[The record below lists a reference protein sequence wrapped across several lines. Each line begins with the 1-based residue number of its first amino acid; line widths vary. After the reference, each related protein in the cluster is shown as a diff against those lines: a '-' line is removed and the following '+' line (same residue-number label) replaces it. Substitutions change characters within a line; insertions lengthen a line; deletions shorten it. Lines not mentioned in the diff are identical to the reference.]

1 MATSYPLS
9 ARKSRCGSSS
19 SASSSTHNTDLGGCP
34 SFAGSGISRM
44 YLRPLRLPSGDAP
57 LDSAFVPTSPP
68 FALAAP
74 GFPLRSL
81 AALASRAALGG
92 PREVLLA
99 AMQAARM
106 VEGAAGPHPLPES
119 LRRARAN
126 AARAWLAALALPN
139 TSRLTIARA
148 IELSAGG
155 E

>member
-1 MATSYPLS
+1 V
-9 ARKSRCGSSS
+9 
-19 SASSSTHNTDLGGCP
+19 P
-34 SFAGSGISRM
+34 S
-44 YLRPLRLPSGDAP
+44 
-57 LDSAFVPTSPP
+57 SPP

-74 GFPLRSL
+74 VFPLRSL

-139 TSRLTIARA
+139 ASRLTIARA
-148 IELSAGG
+148 IEASAAAERDALAQAWEAVVTLITPGADLATRA
-155 E
+155 ELRRVSLMLAPVA